1 LRRGTPAG
9 KKRELAQQAVPS
21 SSSWSPGVVVAAAFI
36 VLSQNKGK
44 CHRVVPGD
52 FSVRSPPRRLG
63 SFVSTPFSN
72 PLHLVLSQE

>member
-1 LRRGTPAG
+1 MRKKGASALS
-9 KKRELAQQAVPS
+9 KRELAQQAVPS

-52 FSVRSPPRRLG
+52 FSVP
-63 SFVSTPFSN
+63 SF
-72 PLHLVLSQE
+72 LLSLPALETEP